1 MNALQKFE
9 EKNLAVFQQLADIAK
24 AKKRLDAEEK
34 DLKEALL
41 IQMEN
46 HGVTSID
53 NDIIRIS
60 YIAESESVSL
70 DVKGLLAE
78 DPDTYHELEQKYNK
92 RTKKKAYIR
101 FTAK

>member
-1 MNALQKFE
+1 MNELQRFE
-9 EKNLAVFQQLADIAK
+9 EKNLAVFQQLADISK
-24 AKKRLDAEEK
+24 AKEQLEKEEK

-60 YIAESESVSL
+60 YVAESESVTL
-70 DVKGLLAE
+70 DVKELLA
-78 DPDTYHELEQKYNK
+78 DAADTYHALEQKYNK

-101 FTAK
+101 ITAK